1 MLHQLQF
8 ATIYP
13 ENIHPGQ
20 SGYIR
25 SCRTGFKSVA
35 TRLIGFGRLLFV
47 GFRCYPLFSFDIRWQ
62 DPPNSDKILTVGIG
76 QILSQDLFASDVIQ
90 GNLVSRNGRILWFH
104 MTSDFMIKPVNHCY
118 RNLSDYVRIQEFLW
132 SGFFVSNRIDLR
144 ATSYLQSLEI
154 IRILCD
160 WFSLVASI
168 WLKS

>member
-1 MLHQLQF
+1 MSKTPF
-8 ATIYP
+8 SEDFRVFI
-13 ENIHPGQ
+13 PGQ
-20 SGYIR
+20 SGYIG
-25 SCRTGFKSVA
+25 SCRTGFKSIA
-35 TRLIGFGRLLFV
+35 TQRIGLGRLLFV
-47 GFRCYPLFSFDIRWQ
+47 GFRCYPLFSFDIRWP

-132 SGFFVSNRIDLR
+132 SGFFVSNSIDLR

-154 IRILCD
+154 ISILCD

-168 WLKS
+168 WLKW